1 MYIHINLRETLEN
14 NIFGNNVS
22 GRQW

>member
-14 NIFGNNVS
+14 NIFGNTVS